1 MTPRRTDAL
10 HHLPTP
16 TEAAAFRKRVYEEA
30 ARVSRQLP
38 WRETC
43 DPYLIMVSE
52 VMLQQTQVERVR
64 DHYLRFVGRFPTLS
78 ALSGA
83 PLTDVLEAWQ
93 GLGYNRRA
101 LNLKRAATQVMEEFD
116 GVMPRTPQ
124 ALASLPGIGRYT
136 AGAIRAFA
144 FNQPAVFMET
154 NIRSV
159 YLHHFSDDRSGVHDR
174 ELIPLVEATMDR
186 EAPRAWYNSLMDYGA
201 ALKRTLPNPSRRSLH
216 HKRQS
221 PFSGSN
227 RQQRSIIL
235 KALLTSPGTTAE
247 SLVASGAGEP
257 QQVMQNLRAM
267 EREGLLTCEAG
278 RWRVA

>member
-1 MTPRRTDAL
+1 
-10 HHLPTP
+10 
-16 TEAAAFRKRVYEEA
+16 
-30 ARVSRQLP
+30 
-38 WRETC
+38 
-43 DPYLIMVSE
+43 MVSE

-78 ALSGA
+78 SLAGA
-83 PLTDVLEAWQ
+83 PLTEVLEVWQ

-101 LNLKRAATQVMEEFD
+101 LNLKRAAMLVMEDFD

-136 AGAIRAFA
+136 AGAILAFA
-144 FNQPAVFMET
+144 FNQPAVFLET

-159 YLHHFSDDRSGVHDR
+159 YLHHFFGDRSGIHDR
-174 ELIPLVEATMDR
+174 ELLPLVEATMDR
-186 EAPRAWYNSLMDYGA
+186 EEPRGWYNALMDYGA

-216 HKRQS
+216 HTRQS
-221 PFSGSN
+221 PFAGSN

-235 KALLTSPGTTAE
+235 KALLASPGMTAE

-257 QQVMQNLRAM
+257 HQVIENLRAM
-267 EREGLLTCEAG
+267 EREGLLACEGG